1 MPHNRVVPADHHP
14 TSLRA
19 VAALVT
25 MTLIMLCV
33 AALGRWVLIPS
44 GWARRMDE
52 GGLAAGTD
60 LVLSAPW
67 LADVAQV
74 WSDLS
79 GPWVVHPLVI
89 AVTLV
94 LIARGCVGRW
104 ALVVPAIGLV
114 GWGLGA
120 LCKEVVQ
127 RARPEDAVVAFG
139 SWSYPS
145 GHANNAALGAVLLVA
160 LLATVRTAW
169 IRWGA
174 TALVVLGAL
183 LTAAD
188 RIVLGVHYVT
198 DVSAGLLLGT
208 ATALTG
214 LAVLR
219 PLRSAGDAPARSS
232 TGRRRRGRGPRR

>member
-1 MPHNRVVPADHHP
+1 MPHNRWMPADRRP
-14 TSLRA
+14 TALRA
-19 VAALVT
+19 VAALAA
-25 MTLIMLCV
+25 MTLVMLCV

-44 GWARRMDE
+44 GWARHVDE
-52 GGLAAGTD
+52 GGVAAGTD

-89 AVTLV
+89 VVTLV
-94 LIARGCVGRW
+94 LVRRGRLGRW

-127 RARPEDAVVAFG
+127 RARPQDAVVAYG

-169 IRWGA
+169 VRWGA
-174 TALVVLGAL
+174 TALVVVLAL

-198 DVSAGLLLGT
+198 DVSAGALLGT
-208 ATALTG
+208 GMALTG

-219 PLRSAGDAPARSS
+219 PLAPPPSPA
-232 TGRRRRGRGPRR
+232 PDPALP